1 MPDQD
6 VRLQHLK
13 VWLDEQLAI
22 LFADQ
27 GWGAVPP
34 ATLTAASSDASF
46 RRYFRWEGEGRSFV
60 VMDAPPPQE
69 NCKPFVDIAFLLAK
83 SGINVPKIYAED
95 LERGFLLLND
105 LGNETYLDVIDG
117 ENADVLFSDALK
129 ALLAFQQLPMVAPLP
144 SYDVALLRRELELF
158 PEWYVKRELGI
169 EFDAAQQQ
177 QWQAVSDLLIDS
189 DLAQPKVLVHRDYMP
204 RNLMLSEPNPGVLD
218 FQDAVYGP
226 VTYDVTC
233 LFKDALQALLAFQ
246 QLPMVAPLPSY
257 DVALL
262 RRELELFPE
271 WYVKRELG
279 IELDAAQQVLWQQVS
294 DLLIDSALAQ
304 PKVLVHR
311 DYMPRNLMIS
321 EPNPG
326 VLDFQDAVYGP
337 VTYDVTCLFKDAF
350 LSWPEERVRGWLDSY
365 WQQASALNIPVQPDF
380 EDFLRASDLMG
391 VQRHLKVI
399 GIFARICHRDGKPR
413 YLADVPRFFA
423 YIDAVIA
430 RRPELAEL
438 DVLLASLRAGVK
450 A

>member
-13 VWLDEQLAI
+13 VWLDEQLAN
-22 LFADQ
+22 LFAQQ
-27 GWGAVPP
+27 GWGTVPP

-46 RRYFRWEGEGRSFV
+46 RRYFRWEGGDRSFV

-83 SGINVPKIYAED
+83 SAINVPKIYAED
-95 LERGFLLLND
+95 LELGFLLLND
-105 LGNETYLDVIDG
+105 LGNQTYLDVING
-117 ENADVLFSDALK
+117 ENANALFDDALQ

-158 PEWYVKRELGI
+158 PEWYVKRELGV

-177 QWQAVSDLLIDS
+177 QWQHISDLLIDS
-189 DLAQPKVLVHRDYMP
+189 ALAQPKVLVHRDYMP

-233 LFKDALQALLAFQ
+233 LFKDA
-246 QLPMVAPLPSY
+246 
-257 DVALL
+257 
-262 RRELELFPE
+262 
-271 WYVKRELG
+271 
-279 IELDAAQQVLWQQVS
+279 
-294 DLLIDSALAQ
+294 
-304 PKVLVHR
+304 
-311 DYMPRNLMIS
+311 
-321 EPNPG
+321 
-326 VLDFQDAVYGP
+326 
-337 VTYDVTCLFKDAF
+337 F
-350 LSWPEERVRGWLDSY
+350 LSWPEERVHGWLKKY
-365 WQQASALNIPVQPDF
+365 WQQAQALNIPVQTDF

-413 YLADVPRFFA
+413 YLADVPRFFS
-423 YIDAVIA
+423 YIEAVIA

-438 DVLLASLRAGVK
+438 QALFSSLRAG
-450 A
+450 ATA

>member
-13 VWLDEQLAI
+13 VWLDEQLTT
-22 LFADQ
+22 LFAEQ
-27 GWGAVPP
+27 GWGVVPP

-46 RRYFRWEGEGRSFV
+46 RRYFRWEGDGRSFI

-83 SGINVPKIYAED
+83 SEINVPKIYAED

-105 LGNETYLDVIDG
+105 LGNKTYLDVIDS
-117 ENADVLFSDALK
+117 ENADDLFKDALQ

-169 EFDAAQQQ
+169 EFDAAQQVLWQ
-177 QWQAVSDLLIDS
+177 QVSDLLIDS
-189 DLAQPKVLVHRDYMP
+189 ALAQPKVLVHRDYMP

-233 LFKDALQALLAFQ
+233 LFKDA
-246 QLPMVAPLPSY
+246 
-257 DVALL
+257 
-262 RRELELFPE
+262 
-271 WYVKRELG
+271 
-279 IELDAAQQVLWQQVS
+279 
-294 DLLIDSALAQ
+294 
-304 PKVLVHR
+304 
-311 DYMPRNLMIS
+311 
-321 EPNPG
+321 
-326 VLDFQDAVYGP
+326 
-337 VTYDVTCLFKDAF
+337 F
-350 LSWPEERVRGWLDSY
+350 LSWPEERVRGWLESY
-365 WQQASALNIPVQPDF
+365 WQQAGALGIPVQPEF

-413 YLADVPRFFA
+413 YLGDVPRFFA

>member
-46 RRYFRWEGEGRSFV
+46 RRYFRWQGEGRSFV

-105 LGNETYLDVIDG
+105 LGNKTYLDVIDG

-189 DLAQPKVLVHRDYMP
+189 ALAQPKVLVHRDYMP

-233 LFKDALQALLAFQ
+233 LFKDA
-246 QLPMVAPLPSY
+246 
-257 DVALL
+257 
-262 RRELELFPE
+262 
-271 WYVKRELG
+271 
-279 IELDAAQQVLWQQVS
+279 
-294 DLLIDSALAQ
+294 
-304 PKVLVHR
+304 
-311 DYMPRNLMIS
+311 
-321 EPNPG
+321 
-326 VLDFQDAVYGP
+326 
-337 VTYDVTCLFKDAF
+337 F
-350 LSWPEERVRGWLDSY
+350 LSWPEERVRGWLESY
-365 WQQASALNIPVQPDF
+365 WQQASALDIPVQADF

-423 YIDAVIA
+423 YIEAVIA
-430 RRPELAEL
+430 RRPELADL
-438 DVLLASLRAGVK
+438 QALLASLRGGVT

>member
-22 LFADQ
+22 LFAQQ

-46 RRYFRWEGEGRSFV
+46 RRYFRWEGAGRSFI

-105 LGNETYLDVIDG
+105 LGNKTYLDVIDS
-117 ENADVLFSDALK
+117 ENADDLFKDALQ

-169 EFDAAQQQ
+169 EFDAAQQVLWQ
-177 QWQAVSDLLIDS
+177 QVSDLLIDS
-189 DLAQPKVLVHRDYMP
+189 ALAQPKVLVHRDYMP

-233 LFKDALQALLAFQ
+233 LFKDA
-246 QLPMVAPLPSY
+246 
-257 DVALL
+257 
-262 RRELELFPE
+262 
-271 WYVKRELG
+271 
-279 IELDAAQQVLWQQVS
+279 
-294 DLLIDSALAQ
+294 
-304 PKVLVHR
+304 
-311 DYMPRNLMIS
+311 
-321 EPNPG
+321 
-326 VLDFQDAVYGP
+326 
-337 VTYDVTCLFKDAF
+337 F
-350 LSWPEERVRGWLDSY
+350 LSWPEERVLGWLESY
-365 WQQASALNIPVQPDF
+365 WQQAAALDIPVQPDF

-438 DVLLASLRAGVK
+438 DVLLASLRAGVT

>member
-22 LFADQ
+22 LFAEQ
-27 GWGAVPP
+27 GWGAMPP

-46 RRYFRWEGEGRSFV
+46 RRYFRWEGADKSFII
-60 VMDAPPPQE
+60 MDAPPPQE

-105 LGNETYLDVIDG
+105 LGNKTYLDVIDS
-117 ENADVLFSDALK
+117 ENAEDLFNDALQ

-169 EFDAAQQQ
+169 EFDAAQQ
-177 QWQAVSDLLIDS
+177 
-189 DLAQPKVLVHRDYMP
+189 
-204 RNLMLSEPNPGVLD
+204 
-218 FQDAVYGP
+218 
-226 VTYDVTC
+226 
-233 LFKDALQALLAFQ
+233 
-246 QLPMVAPLPSY
+246 
-257 DVALL
+257 
-262 RRELELFPE
+262 
-271 WYVKRELG
+271 
-279 IELDAAQQVLWQQVS
+279 VLWQQVS

-311 DYMPRNLMIS
+311 DYMPRNLMLS
-321 EPNPG
+321 QPNPG

-350 LSWPEERVRGWLDSY
+350 LSWPEERVRGWLESY
-365 WQQASALNIPVQPDF
+365 WQQAAALDIPVQPDF

-413 YLADVPRFFA
+413 YLSDVPRFFD
-423 YIDAVIA
+423 YIEAVIA

>member
-13 VWLDEQLAI
+13 VWLDEQLAT
-22 LFADQ
+22 LFAEQ
-27 GWGAVPP
+27 SWGAVPP

-46 RRYFRWEGEGRSFV
+46 RRYFRWEGGGKSFV

-105 LGNETYLDVIDG
+105 LGNKTYLDVIDS
-117 ENADVLFSDALK
+117 ENADDLFKDALQ

-158 PEWYVKRELGI
+158 PEWFVKRELGI
-169 EFDAAQQQ
+169 EFDAAQQML
-177 QWQAVSDLLIDS
+177 WQNVSQLLIDS
-189 DLAQPKVLVHRDYMP
+189 ALAQPKVLVHRDYMP

-233 LFKDALQALLAFQ
+233 LFKDA
-246 QLPMVAPLPSY
+246 
-257 DVALL
+257 
-262 RRELELFPE
+262 
-271 WYVKRELG
+271 
-279 IELDAAQQVLWQQVS
+279 
-294 DLLIDSALAQ
+294 
-304 PKVLVHR
+304 
-311 DYMPRNLMIS
+311 
-321 EPNPG
+321 
-326 VLDFQDAVYGP
+326 
-337 VTYDVTCLFKDAF
+337 F
-350 LSWPEERVRGWLDSY
+350 LSWPEERVHGWLQDY
-365 WQQASALNIPVQPDF
+365 WQQAGALGIPVQPDF

-438 DVLLASLRAGVK
+438 DVLLLSLRAGVN

>member
-13 VWLDEQLAI
+13 VWLDEQLAV
-22 LFADQ
+22 LFVEQ

-105 LGNETYLDVIDG
+105 LGNKTYLDVIDS
-117 ENADVLFSDALK
+117 ENADDLFKDALQ

-169 EFDAAQQQ
+169 EFDSAQQML
-177 QWQAVSDLLIDS
+177 WQNVTELLIDS
-189 DLAQPKVLVHRDYMP
+189 ALAQPKVLVHRDYMP

-233 LFKDALQALLAFQ
+233 LFKDA
-246 QLPMVAPLPSY
+246 
-257 DVALL
+257 
-262 RRELELFPE
+262 
-271 WYVKRELG
+271 
-279 IELDAAQQVLWQQVS
+279 
-294 DLLIDSALAQ
+294 
-304 PKVLVHR
+304 
-311 DYMPRNLMIS
+311 
-321 EPNPG
+321 
-326 VLDFQDAVYGP
+326 
-337 VTYDVTCLFKDAF
+337 F
-350 LSWPEERVRGWLDSY
+350 LSWPEERVRGWLEAY
-365 WQQASALNIPVQPDF
+365 WQQAGDLGIPVQPDF

-413 YLADVPRFFA
+413 YLGDVPRFFA

-438 DVLLASLRAGVK
+438 DVLLLSLRAGVN

>member
-13 VWLDEQLAI
+13 VWLDEQLAT

-46 RRYFRWEGEGRSFV
+46 RRYFRWEGAGRSFV

-105 LGNETYLDVIDG
+105 LGNKTYLDVIDS
-117 ENADVLFSDALK
+117 ENADALFSDALQ

-158 PEWYVKRELGI
+158 PEWYVKRELGV
-169 EFDAAQQQ
+169 EFDATQQQ
-177 QWQAVSDLLIDS
+177 QWQKVSELLIDS
-189 DLAQPKVLVHRDYMP
+189 ALAQPKVLVHRDYMP

-233 LFKDALQALLAFQ
+233 LFKDA
-246 QLPMVAPLPSY
+246 
-257 DVALL
+257 
-262 RRELELFPE
+262 
-271 WYVKRELG
+271 
-279 IELDAAQQVLWQQVS
+279 
-294 DLLIDSALAQ
+294 
-304 PKVLVHR
+304 
-311 DYMPRNLMIS
+311 
-321 EPNPG
+321 
-326 VLDFQDAVYGP
+326 
-337 VTYDVTCLFKDAF
+337 F
-350 LSWPEERVRGWLDSY
+350 LSWPEERVRGWLESY

-380 EDFLRASDLMG
+380 EEFLRASDLMG

-413 YLADVPRFFA
+413 YLGDVPRFFS
-423 YIDAVIA
+423 YIEAVIA
-430 RRPELAEL
+430 RRPELADL
-438 DVLLASLRAGVK
+438 QALLASLRGGVT

>member
-13 VWLDEQLAI
+13 VWLDEQLAA
-22 LFADQ
+22 LFAEQ

-83 SGINVPKIYAED
+83 SGINVPQIYAED

-105 LGNETYLDVIDG
+105 LGNKTYLDVIDS
-117 ENADVLFSDALK
+117 ENADDLFKDALQ

-169 EFDAAQQQ
+169 EFDSAQQML
-177 QWQAVSDLLIDS
+177 WQNVTELLIDS
-189 DLAQPKVLVHRDYMP
+189 ALAQPKVLVHRDYMP

-233 LFKDALQALLAFQ
+233 LFKDA
-246 QLPMVAPLPSY
+246 
-257 DVALL
+257 
-262 RRELELFPE
+262 
-271 WYVKRELG
+271 
-279 IELDAAQQVLWQQVS
+279 
-294 DLLIDSALAQ
+294 
-304 PKVLVHR
+304 
-311 DYMPRNLMIS
+311 
-321 EPNPG
+321 
-326 VLDFQDAVYGP
+326 
-337 VTYDVTCLFKDAF
+337 F
-350 LSWPEERVRGWLDSY
+350 LSWPEERVRGWLEAY
-365 WQQASALNIPVQPDF
+365 WQQAGDLGIPVQPDF

-413 YLADVPRFFA
+413 YLGDVPRFFA

-438 DVLLASLRAGVK
+438 DVLLLSLRAGVN

>member
-13 VWLDEQLAI
+13 VWLDEQLAT
-22 LFADQ
+22 LFAEQ
-27 GWGAVPP
+27 GWGVVPP

-46 RRYFRWEGEGRSFV
+46 RRYFRWEGGDKSFI

-105 LGNETYLDVIDG
+105 LGNKTYLDVIDS
-117 ENADVLFSDALK
+117 ENADGLFNDALQ

-169 EFDAAQQQ
+169 VFDAAQQVLWQ
-177 QWQAVSDLLIDS
+177 QVSDLLIDS
-189 DLAQPKVLVHRDYMP
+189 ALAQPKVLVHRDYMP

-233 LFKDALQALLAFQ
+233 LFKDA
-246 QLPMVAPLPSY
+246 
-257 DVALL
+257 
-262 RRELELFPE
+262 
-271 WYVKRELG
+271 
-279 IELDAAQQVLWQQVS
+279 
-294 DLLIDSALAQ
+294 
-304 PKVLVHR
+304 
-311 DYMPRNLMIS
+311 
-321 EPNPG
+321 
-326 VLDFQDAVYGP
+326 
-337 VTYDVTCLFKDAF
+337 F
-350 LSWPEERVRGWLDSY
+350 LSWPEERVHGWLESY
-365 WQQASALNIPVQPDF
+365 WQQAGALGIPVQPEF

-413 YLADVPRFFA
+413 YLGDVPRFFA

-438 DVLLASLRAGVK
+438 DVLLASLRVGVK

>member
-22 LFADQ
+22 LFAEQ
-27 GWGAVPP
+27 GWGAIPP

-46 RRYFRWEGEGRSFV
+46 RRYFRWEGAGRSFV

-105 LGNETYLDVIDG
+105 LGNKTYLDVIDS
-117 ENADVLFSDALK
+117 ENADD
-129 ALLAFQQLPMVAPLP
+129 
-144 SYDVALLRRELELF
+144 
-158 PEWYVKRELGI
+158 
-169 EFDAAQQQ
+169 
-177 QWQAVSDLLIDS
+177 
-189 DLAQPKVLVHRDYMP
+189 
-204 RNLMLSEPNPGVLD
+204 
-218 FQDAVYGP
+218 
-226 VTYDVTC
+226 

>member
-13 VWLDEQLAI
+13 VWLNEQLAV
-22 LFADQ
+22 LFAEQ
-27 GWGAVPP
+27 NWGVVPP

-105 LGNETYLDVIDG
+105 LGNKTYLDVIDS
-117 ENADVLFSDALK
+117 ENADDLFEDALQ

-158 PEWYVKRELGI
+158 PEWYVKRELGT
-169 EFDAAQQQ
+169 EFDSAQQML
-177 QWQAVSDLLIDS
+177 WQNVTELLIDS
-189 DLAQPKVLVHRDYMP
+189 ALAQPKVLVHRDYMP

-233 LFKDALQALLAFQ
+233 LFKDA
-246 QLPMVAPLPSY
+246 
-257 DVALL
+257 
-262 RRELELFPE
+262 
-271 WYVKRELG
+271 
-279 IELDAAQQVLWQQVS
+279 
-294 DLLIDSALAQ
+294 
-304 PKVLVHR
+304 
-311 DYMPRNLMIS
+311 
-321 EPNPG
+321 
-326 VLDFQDAVYGP
+326 
-337 VTYDVTCLFKDAF
+337 F
-350 LSWPEERVRGWLDSY
+350 LSWPEERVRGWLEAY
-365 WQQASALNIPVQPDF
+365 WQQAGDLGIPVQPDF

-413 YLADVPRFFA
+413 YLGDVPRFFA

-438 DVLLASLRAGVK
+438 DVLLLSLRAGVN

>member
-1 MPDQD
+1 
-6 VRLQHLK
+6 LQHLK
-13 VWLDEQLAI
+13 VWLDEQLAV
-22 LFADQ
+22 LFAEQD
-27 GWGAVPP
+27 WGVVPP

-46 RRYFRWEGEGRSFV
+46 RRYFRWEGAGRSFV

-105 LGNETYLDVIDG
+105 LGNKTYLDVIDS
-117 ENADVLFSDALK
+117 ENADDLFKDALD

-169 EFDAAQQQ
+169 EFDAAQQML
-177 QWQAVSDLLIDS
+177 WQNVTDLLIDS
-189 DLAQPKVLVHRDYMP
+189 ALAQPKVLVHRDYMP

-233 LFKDALQALLAFQ
+233 LFKDA
-246 QLPMVAPLPSY
+246 
-257 DVALL
+257 
-262 RRELELFPE
+262 
-271 WYVKRELG
+271 
-279 IELDAAQQVLWQQVS
+279 
-294 DLLIDSALAQ
+294 
-304 PKVLVHR
+304 
-311 DYMPRNLMIS
+311 
-321 EPNPG
+321 
-326 VLDFQDAVYGP
+326 
-337 VTYDVTCLFKDAF
+337 F
-350 LSWPEERVRGWLDSY
+350 LSWPEERVRGWLENY
-365 WQQASALNIPVQPDF
+365 WQQAGELGIPVQPDF

-438 DVLLASLRAGVK
+438 DVLLLSLRAGVP

>member
-13 VWLDEQLAI
+13 VWLDEQLAA
-22 LFADQ
+22 LFAEQ

-105 LGNETYLDVIDG
+105 LGNKTYLDVIDS
-117 ENADVLFSDALK
+117 ENADDLFKDALQ

-169 EFDAAQQQ
+169 EFDSAQQIL
-177 QWQAVSDLLIDS
+177 WQNVTELLIDS
-189 DLAQPKVLVHRDYMP
+189 ALAQPKVLVHRDYMP

-233 LFKDALQALLAFQ
+233 LFKDA
-246 QLPMVAPLPSY
+246 
-257 DVALL
+257 
-262 RRELELFPE
+262 
-271 WYVKRELG
+271 
-279 IELDAAQQVLWQQVS
+279 
-294 DLLIDSALAQ
+294 
-304 PKVLVHR
+304 
-311 DYMPRNLMIS
+311 
-321 EPNPG
+321 
-326 VLDFQDAVYGP
+326 
-337 VTYDVTCLFKDAF
+337 F
-350 LSWPEERVRGWLDSY
+350 LSWPEERVRGWLEAY
-365 WQQASALNIPVQPDF
+365 WQQAGDLGIPVQPDF

-413 YLADVPRFFA
+413 YLGDVPRFFA

-438 DVLLASLRAGVK
+438 DVLLLSLRAGVN

>member
-46 RRYFRWEGEGRSFV
+46 RRYFRWEGAGRSFV

-105 LGNETYLDVIDG
+105 LGNKTYLDVIDS
-117 ENADVLFSDALK
+117 ENADALFSDALQ

-189 DLAQPKVLVHRDYMP
+189 ALAQPKVLVHRDYMP

-233 LFKDALQALLAFQ
+233 LFKDA
-246 QLPMVAPLPSY
+246 
-257 DVALL
+257 
-262 RRELELFPE
+262 
-271 WYVKRELG
+271 
-279 IELDAAQQVLWQQVS
+279 
-294 DLLIDSALAQ
+294 
-304 PKVLVHR
+304 
-311 DYMPRNLMIS
+311 
-321 EPNPG
+321 
-326 VLDFQDAVYGP
+326 
-337 VTYDVTCLFKDAF
+337 F
-350 LSWPEERVRGWLDSY
+350 LSWPEERVRGWLESY
-365 WQQASALNIPVQPDF
+365 WQQASALDIPVQADF
-380 EDFLRASDLMG
+380 KDFLRASDLMG

-423 YIDAVIA
+423 YIEAVIA
-430 RRPELAEL
+430 RRPELADL
-438 DVLLASLRAGVK
+438 QALLASLRGGVS

>member
-13 VWLDEQLAI
+13 VWLDEQLAV
-22 LFADQ
+22 LFAEQ

-105 LGNETYLDVIDG
+105 LGNKTYLDVIDG
-117 ENADVLFSDALK
+117 ENADALFD
-129 ALLAFQQLPMVAPLP
+129 
-144 SYDVALLRRELELF
+144 
-158 PEWYVKRELGI
+158 
-169 EFDAAQQQ
+169 
-177 QWQAVSDLLIDS
+177 
-189 DLAQPKVLVHRDYMP
+189 
-204 RNLMLSEPNPGVLD
+204 
-218 FQDAVYGP
+218 
-226 VTYDVTC
+226 
-233 LFKDALQALLAFQ
+233 DALQALLAFQ

-279 IELDAAQQVLWQQVS
+279 VEFNAAQQQQWQQIS

-311 DYMPRNLMIS
+311 DYMPRNLRLS

-350 LSWPEERVRGWLDSY
+350 LSWPEERVRGWLENY

-413 YLADVPRFFA
+413 YLADVPRFFS
-423 YIDAVIA
+423 YIEAVIA

-438 DVLLASLRAGVK
+438 QALFTSLRGGAT

>member
-13 VWLDEQLAI
+13 VWLDEQLAT
-22 LFADQ
+22 LFAEQ

-46 RRYFRWEGEGRSFV
+46 RRYFRWEGDGKSFI

-105 LGNETYLDVIDG
+105 LGNKTYLDVIDS
-117 ENADVLFSDALK
+117 ENADDLFNDALQ

-169 EFDAAQQQ
+169 EFDAAQQVLWQ
-177 QWQAVSDLLIDS
+177 QVSELLIDS
-189 DLAQPKVLVHRDYMP
+189 ALAQPKVLVHRDYMP

-233 LFKDALQALLAFQ
+233 LFKDA
-246 QLPMVAPLPSY
+246 
-257 DVALL
+257 
-262 RRELELFPE
+262 
-271 WYVKRELG
+271 
-279 IELDAAQQVLWQQVS
+279 
-294 DLLIDSALAQ
+294 
-304 PKVLVHR
+304 
-311 DYMPRNLMIS
+311 
-321 EPNPG
+321 
-326 VLDFQDAVYGP
+326 
-337 VTYDVTCLFKDAF
+337 F
-350 LSWPEERVRGWLDSY
+350 LSWPEERVSGWLESY
-365 WQQASALNIPVQPDF
+365 WQQAVALGIAVQPEL

-413 YLADVPRFFA
+413 YLGDVPRFFA

>member
-13 VWLDEQLAI
+13 VWLDEQLTN
-22 LFADQ
+22 LFAAQ

-46 RRYFRWEGEGRSFV
+46 RRYFRWEGAGKSFI

-95 LERGFLLLND
+95 IERGFLLLND
-105 LGNETYLDVIDG
+105 LGNKTYLDVIDG
-117 ENADVLFSDALK
+117 ENADDLFKDALQ

-169 EFDAAQQQ
+169 EFDAAQQVLWQ
-177 QWQAVSDLLIDS
+177 QVSDLLIDS
-189 DLAQPKVLVHRDYMP
+189 ALAQPKVLVHRDYMP

-233 LFKDALQALLAFQ
+233 LFKDA
-246 QLPMVAPLPSY
+246 
-257 DVALL
+257 
-262 RRELELFPE
+262 
-271 WYVKRELG
+271 
-279 IELDAAQQVLWQQVS
+279 
-294 DLLIDSALAQ
+294 
-304 PKVLVHR
+304 
-311 DYMPRNLMIS
+311 
-321 EPNPG
+321 
-326 VLDFQDAVYGP
+326 
-337 VTYDVTCLFKDAF
+337 F
-350 LSWPEERVRGWLDSY
+350 LSWPEERVRGWLENY
-365 WQQASALNIPVQPDF
+365 WQQAAALSIPVQPDF

-413 YLADVPRFFA
+413 YLGDVPRFFA
-423 YIDAVIA
+423 YIEGVIA

>member
-22 LFADQ
+22 LFAEQ
-27 GWGAVPP
+27 GWGSVPP

-46 RRYFRWEGEGRSFV
+46 RRYFRWEGAGRSFV

-105 LGNETYLDVIDG
+105 LGNKTYLDVIDS
-117 ENADVLFSDALK
+117 ENADD
-129 ALLAFQQLPMVAPLP
+129 
-144 SYDVALLRRELELF
+144 
-158 PEWYVKRELGI
+158 
-169 EFDAAQQQ
+169 
-177 QWQAVSDLLIDS
+177 
-189 DLAQPKVLVHRDYMP
+189 
-204 RNLMLSEPNPGVLD
+204 
-218 FQDAVYGP
+218 
-226 VTYDVTC
+226 

-279 IELDAAQQVLWQQVS
+279 IELDSAQQALWQQVS

-311 DYMPRNLMIS
+311 DYMPRNLMLS

-350 LSWPEERVRGWLDSY
+350 LSWPEERVRGWLQLY
-365 WQQASALNIPVQPDF
+365 WQQAGALGIPVQPDF
-380 EDFLRASDLMG
+380 EEFLRASDLMG

-413 YLADVPRFFA
+413 YLGDVPRFFA
-423 YIDAVIA
+423 YIEAVVA
-430 RRPELAEL
+430 RRPELAALGEL
-438 DVLLASLRAGVK
+438 LTSLRAG
-450 A
+450 ANA

>member
-13 VWLDEQLAI
+13 VWLDEQLAK
-22 LFADQ
+22 LFAEQ
-27 GWGAVPP
+27 GWGTVPP

-46 RRYFRWEGEGRSFV
+46 RRYFRWEGDGRSFV

-105 LGNETYLDVIDG
+105 LGNKTYLDVIDG
-117 ENADVLFSDALK
+117 ENADVLFHDALQ

-144 SYDVALLRRELELF
+144 GYDVALLRRELELF
-158 PEWYVKRELGI
+158 PEWYVKHELGI

-177 QWQAVSDLLIDS
+177 QWQHISQLLIGS
-189 DLAQPKVLVHRDYMP
+189 ALAQPKVLVHRDYMP

-233 LFKDALQALLAFQ
+233 LFKDA
-246 QLPMVAPLPSY
+246 
-257 DVALL
+257 
-262 RRELELFPE
+262 
-271 WYVKRELG
+271 
-279 IELDAAQQVLWQQVS
+279 
-294 DLLIDSALAQ
+294 
-304 PKVLVHR
+304 
-311 DYMPRNLMIS
+311 
-321 EPNPG
+321 
-326 VLDFQDAVYGP
+326 
-337 VTYDVTCLFKDAF
+337 F
-350 LSWPEERVRGWLDSY
+350 LSWPEERVRGWLESY
-365 WQQASALNIPVQPDF
+365 WQQASALDIPVQTDF

-413 YLADVPRFFA
+413 YLADVPRFFS
-423 YIDAVIA
+423 YIEAVIA

-438 DVLLASLRAGVK
+438 QALFSSLHAG
-450 A
+450 ATA